1 MQNEIKNEFKKLAAD
16 YANLPSLLSLALA
29 VCAGCFFQARYVA
42 ATVGNL
48 AAARIIAILCC
59 VALDVMVKG
68 LMQQVKRNTALDAI
82 VEKYA
87 KPLIGILLV
96 IFAVIIDAM
105 TSNASI
111 DAAHISTVAAKVT
124 SSIDRTAILDLMRQ
138 RERDQNTLAN
148 LDSAAKHLGAFAF
161 AQRRLALENAIAEK
175 GRLIA
180 AAEKSNAE
188 TVAQANML
196 LVGAVGSDTN
206 INSAL
211 WGFYLMALIF
221 GLEMFAPVKVQ
232 SGATAMVTTVE
243 KKESVEI
250 SHRQTFTEHT
260 QQVQIKNSAPSKPQD
275 WKTACRMVVA
285 GELDWPERQVHREY
299 PGVTLYKVQKEFK
312 ALRSPSPK
320 DDGGKDGDL
329 PD

>member
-1 MQNEIKNEFKKLAAD
+1 MREELKKLAAD

-48 AAARIIAILCC
+48 TAARVIAILCC
-59 VALDVMVKG
+59 VALAVMVKG
-68 LMQQVKRNTALDAI
+68 LMRQVKQNVALDAAI
-82 VEKYA
+82 EKYA

-111 DAAHISTVAAKVT
+111 DAAHISNVAEKVT
-124 SSIDRTAILDLMRQ
+124 ASVDRAAILDLKQQ
-138 RERDQNTLAN
+138 RERDQVTLAN
-148 LDSAAKHLGAFAF
+148 LDSTAKTLGAFAF
-161 AQRRLALENAIAEK
+161 AKRRLALENAIAEK
-175 GRLIA
+175 GVQIA
-180 AAEKSNAE
+180 AAEKANAE
-188 TVAQANML
+188 TVAKATDL
-196 LVGAVGSDTN
+196 LIGTVGSDAG
-206 INSAL
+206 INNAL
-211 WGFYLMALIF
+211 WGFYLMVLIF
-221 GLEMFAPVKVQ
+221 GLEMFAPVKAQ

-260 QQVQIKNSAPSKPQD
+260 QRVQIKNSEPSKPQD

-285 GELDWPERQVHREY
+285 GQLDWPERQVHREY